1 MSSLLILILFALIAA
16 HVLESALSLL
26 NLKTL
31 SPELPEEFASVYSP
45 EEYARS
51 QEYTRA
57 TTSFG
62 LLVSSFDLVLLVGF
76 ILLGGVPF
84 LNDLA
89 GSLGFGPVIT
99 GLVFFALLGILGEL
113 LSLPQDLYRTFVI
126 EERFGFNKT
135 TLSLFCKDRIKGWLL
150 ALALGGVLLGG
161 VLFFFSE
168 YGSGAWLPC
177 WGFTALFLLLIQ
189 YLAPRFILPLFNTFT
204 PLEPGELRT
213 SIEAMADRVGFTVQD
228 ISVMDGSRRS
238 SKSNAFFTGFGRN
251 KRIALFDTLI
261 ENHTVAELT
270 AVLAHELGHFKY
282 RHVLKSMV
290 LGILKMGVFFFVL
303 GQVLQSETLFAA
315 FSVQGMPVHVGFVIF
330 GLLLGPVSLVLTPI
344 SSVLSRRHEFQA
356 DRFAAGAMSSVE
368 PMISALK
375 TLAKT
380 NLVNLTPHP
389 AYVFVHYSHPPVLER
404 IEALR
409 KEAAV

>member
-1 MSSLLILILFALIAA
+1 MFSLLTLILFALITT
-16 HVLESALSLL
+16 HLLESALSFL

-31 SPELPEEFASVYSP
+31 SPRLPEEFTSIYSS
-45 EEYARS
+45 EEYAKS

-57 TTSFG
+57 TTRFG
-62 LLVSSFDLVLLVGF
+62 LLVSSLDLVLLIGF
-76 ILLGGVPF
+76 ILLGGFPF

-89 GSLGFGPVIT
+89 ASFGFGPVIT
-99 GLVFFALLGILGEL
+99 GLVFFALLGVLGEF
-113 LSLPQDLYRTFVI
+113 LSLPQDLYRTFGI
-126 EERFGFNKT
+126 EERFGFNKSS
-135 TLSLFCKDRIKGWLL
+135 LSLFWRDRIKGWLL
-150 ALALGGVLLGG
+150 ALALGGPLLGG
-161 VLFFFSE
+161 ILSFFSG

-177 WGFTALFLLLIQ
+177 WGFTAVFLLLIQ
-189 YLAPRFILPLFNTFT
+189 YLAPRFILPLFNTFA

-228 ISVMDGSRRS
+228 ISVMDGSKRS
-238 SKSNAFFTGFGRN
+238 SKSNAFFTGFGKN

-261 ENHTVAELT
+261 DNHTVAELT
-270 AVLAHELGHFKY
+270 AVLAHELGHFKHH
-282 RHVLKSMV
+282 HVLKSMV

-303 GQVLQSETLFAA
+303 GQVLQNEPLFAA

-330 GLLLGPVSLVLTPI
+330 GLLLRPVSFLLTPVASI
-344 SSVLSRRHEFQA
+344 ISRRHEFQA
-356 DRFAAGAMSSVE
+356 DRFAARAMGGVE

-404 IEALR
+404 IAALR
-409 KEAAV
+409 KEAA

>member
-1 MSSLLILILFALIAA
+1 MLSLLTLILFALITA
-16 HVLESALSLL
+16 HLLESALSLL

-31 SPELPEEFASVYSP
+31 SPRLPEEFTSIYSP
-45 EEYARS
+45 EEYAQS

-57 TTSFG
+57 TTRFG
-62 LLVSSFDLVLLVGF
+62 LLVSSLDLVLLLGF
-76 ILLGGVPF
+76 ILLGGFPF
-84 LNDLA
+84 LNELA
-89 GSLGFGPVIT
+89 ASLGFGPVIT
-99 GLVFFALLGILGEL
+99 GLLFFALLGVLGEF

-126 EERFGFNKT
+126 EERFGFNT
-135 TLSLFCKDRIKGWLL
+135 STLSLFWRDRVKGWLL
-150 ALALGGVLLGG
+150 AVLLGG
-161 VLFFFSE
+161 PLIGGVLYLFSG
-168 YGSGAWLPC
+168 YGAGAWLPC
-177 WGFTALFLLLIQ
+177 WGFTAVFLLLIQ

-228 ISVMDGSRRS
+228 ISVMDGSKRS
-238 SKSNAFFTGFGRN
+238 SKSNAFFTGFGKN

-261 ENHTVAELT
+261 DNHTVAELT
-270 AVLAHELGHFKY
+270 AVLAHELGHFKHH
-282 RHVLKSMV
+282 HVLKSMV
-290 LGILKMGVFFFVL
+290 LGMLKMGVFFFVL
-303 GQVLQSETLFAA
+303 GRVLQSEPLFTA

-330 GLLLGPVSLVLTPI
+330 GLLLGPVSLLLTPAASI
-344 SSVLSRRHEFQA
+344 ISRRHEFQA
-356 DRFAAGAMSSVE
+356 DRFAARAMGAVE

-404 IEALR
+404 IAALR
-409 KEAAV
+409 KEAA

>member
-1 MSSLLILILFALIAA
+1 MSFLLILILTVLIAA
-16 HVLESALSLL
+16 HLLESALSLL

-31 SPELPEEFASVYSP
+31 SPTLPEEFLSVYSP
-45 EEYARS
+45 EEYAGS

-57 TTSFG
+57 TTRFG
-62 LLVSSFDLVLLVGF
+62 LLVSSFDLALLLLF
-76 ILLGGVPF
+76 ILLDGFPF

-89 GSLGFGPVIT
+89 VSFGFGPVIT
-99 GLVFFALLGILGEL
+99 GLVFFALLGILGEV

-135 TLSLFCKDRIKGWLL
+135 TLSLFWKDRVKGWLL
-150 ALALGGVLLGG
+150 ALVFGGVLLGG
-161 VLFFFSE
+161 VLYFFSE

-177 WGFTALFLLLIQ
+177 WGFTALFLLLVQ

-213 SIEAMADRVGFTVQD
+213 SIEAMADGVGFTVKD

-238 SKSNAFFTGFGRN
+238 SKSNAFFTGFGKN

-261 ENHTVAELT
+261 DNHTVAELT

-290 LGILKMGVFFFVL
+290 TGILKMGVFFFVL

-330 GLLLGPVSLVLTPI
+330 GLLLGPVSLVLAPMASLI
-344 SSVLSRRHEFQA
+344 SRRHEFQA
-356 DRFAAGAMSSVE
+356 DRFAARAMGSAQ

-375 TLAKT
+375 TLAKN

-404 IEALR
+404 IAALR
-409 KEAAV
+409 SGAD

>member
-1 MSSLLILILFALIAA
+1 MFSLLTLILFALITT
-16 HVLESALSLL
+16 HLLESALSFL

-31 SPELPEEFASVYSP
+31 SPRLPEEFTSIYSP
-45 EEYARS
+45 EEYAKS

-57 TTSFG
+57 TTRFG
-62 LLVSSFDLVLLVGF
+62 LLVSSLDLVLLIGF
-76 ILLGGVPF
+76 ILLGGFPF

-89 GSLGFGPVIT
+89 ASFGFGPVIT
-99 GLVFFALLGILGEL
+99 GLVFFALLGVLGEF
-113 LSLPQDLYRTFVI
+113 LSLPQDLYRTFGI
-126 EERFGFNKT
+126 EERFGFNKSS
-135 TLSLFCKDRIKGWLL
+135 LSLFWRDRIKGWLL
-150 ALALGGVLLGG
+150 ALALGGPLLGG
-161 VLFFFSE
+161 ILSFFSG

-177 WGFTALFLLLIQ
+177 WGFTAVFLLLIQ
-189 YLAPRFILPLFNTFT
+189 YLAPRFILPLFNTFA

-228 ISVMDGSRRS
+228 ISVMDGSKRS
-238 SKSNAFFTGFGRN
+238 SKSNAFFTGFGKN

-261 ENHTVAELT
+261 DNHTVAELT
-270 AVLAHELGHFKY
+270 AVLAHELGHFKHH
-282 RHVLKSMV
+282 HVLKSMV

-303 GQVLQSETLFAA
+303 GQVLQNEPLFAA

-330 GLLLGPVSLVLTPI
+330 GLLLRPVSFLLTPVASI
-344 SSVLSRRHEFQA
+344 ISRRHEFQA
-356 DRFAAGAMSSVE
+356 DRFAARAMGGVE

-404 IEALR
+404 IAALR
-409 KEAAV
+409 KEAA

>member
-1 MSSLLILILFALIAA
+1 MFSLLTLILFALITT
-16 HVLESALSLL
+16 HLLESALSFL

-31 SPELPEEFASVYSP
+31 SPRLPEEFTSIYSP
-45 EEYARS
+45 EEYAKS

-57 TTSFG
+57 TTRFG
-62 LLVSSFDLVLLVGF
+62 LLVSSLDLVLLIGF
-76 ILLGGVPF
+76 ILLGGFPF

-89 GSLGFGPVIT
+89 ASFGFGPVIT
-99 GLVFFALLGILGEL
+99 GLVFFALLGVLGEF
-113 LSLPQDLYRTFVI
+113 LSLPQDLYRTFGI
-126 EERFGFNKT
+126 EERFGFNKSS
-135 TLSLFCKDRIKGWLL
+135 LSLFWRDRIKGWLL
-150 ALALGGVLLGG
+150 AVLLGG
-161 VLFFFSE
+161 PLIGGVLYLFSG
-168 YGSGAWLPC
+168 YGAGAWLPC
-177 WGFTALFLLLIQ
+177 WGFTAVFLLLIQ
-189 YLAPRFILPLFNTFT
+189 YLAPRFILPLFNTFA

-228 ISVMDGSRRS
+228 ISVMDGSKRS
-238 SKSNAFFTGFGRN
+238 SKSNAFFTGFGKN

-261 ENHTVAELT
+261 DNHTVAELT
-270 AVLAHELGHFKY
+270 AVLAHELGHFKHH
-282 RHVLKSMV
+282 HVLKSMV

-303 GQVLQSETLFAA
+303 GQVLQNDPLFAA

-330 GLLLGPVSLVLTPI
+330 GLLLRPVSFLLTPVASI
-344 SSVLSRRHEFQA
+344 ISRRHEFQA
-356 DRFAAGAMSSVE
+356 DRFAARAMGGVE

-404 IEALR
+404 IAALR
-409 KEAAV
+409 KEAA